1 MRQDSVTI
9 ERFYNGPLGAAAAG
23 LLSRRIVDLW
33 QNLSGL
39 SLLGLGHAFPVVETF
54 AEDAKRTVVSL
65 NEDAGTLRWDAVGR
79 GNSVVIS
86 PEARLPFADG
96 VFDRAILLHSLEE
109 AESPRA
115 LCRELWR
122 VMAPEGR
129 IVVAAANRRGL
140 WARAEKTPFGHGRPW
155 TIRQLTRLLG
165 ESLFQVTASTH
176 ALYMPPI
183 NLSIITGGA
192 DGWERAGRH
201 VMPALGG
208 VVLVEAVKRL
218 YIEPGGGAVAP
229 TLAAAKARK
238 TAGIMPSKRA
248 DGTQP
253 DARIEPDD

>member
-9 ERFYNGPLGAAAAG
+9 ERFYGGPLGTAAAR

-33 QNLSGL
+33 QNLKGL
-39 SLLGLGHAFPVVETF
+39 SLLGLGHPFPVIEPL
-54 AEDAKRTVVSL
+54 ASEAKRSVIALS
-65 NEDAGTLRWDAVGR
+65 EHAGTVRWDGAGR
-79 GNSVVIS
+79 GNAVVIS

-96 VFDRAILLHSLEE
+96 VFDRAILLHSLED
-109 AESPRA
+109 AESPRT

-140 WARAEKTPFGHGRPW
+140 WARAERTPFGHGRPW
-155 TIRQLTRLLG
+155 TLRQLSTLLG
-165 ESLFQVTASTH
+165 DSLFQVTASTH
-176 ALYMPPI
+176 ALFMPPL

-192 DGWERAGRH
+192 EGWERAGRQ

-238 TAGIMPSKRA
+238 AAGIMPTKRA
-248 DGTQP
+248 GDPLSDRQNAQN
-253 DARIEPDD
+253 D